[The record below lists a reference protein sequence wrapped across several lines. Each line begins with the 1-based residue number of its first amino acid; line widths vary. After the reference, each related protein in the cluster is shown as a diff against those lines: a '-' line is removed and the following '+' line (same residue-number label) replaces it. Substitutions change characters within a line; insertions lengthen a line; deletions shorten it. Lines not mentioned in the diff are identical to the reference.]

1 MKRDYPFFW
10 VTFSFVTVPGRPP
23 LLVFSRSGPIR
34 RRLVAGT
41 TSGIHARWWHCFY
54 NFSWVS
60 MSFVRRSVTFF
71 IRPLLLFQRASPCAP
86 GSWSFT
92 SVSYSIPGI
101 IPGPRRVL
109 LQISTNFS
117 LSQAS
122 PSPEA
127 GSIIPL
133 GGGRGPGKRR
143 LPPGTFHSPVDK
155 RSKVSPSVKG
165 SPRRAAVKTKRQDS
179 LSSSS
184 LRKPKLS
191 QDSDESSSGFDLT
204 PSQSPGPTR
213 PLSELR
219 TDPRIPND
227 GQPVRIGNT
236 LLPFEG
242 EGLFS
247 LSDIYFPVLQHRQLH
262 RIFWTILCTAMC
274 LLYYAWPSMPLY
286 VSLDCSADGV
296 SPPSGAIRNRWPIL

>member
-1 MKRDYPFFW
+1 MLQQLLMGVHEFCPPPCHFFVLPPF
-10 VTFSFVTVPGRPP
+10 
-23 LLVFSRSGPIR
+23 
-34 RRLVAGT
+34 
-41 TSGIHARWWHCFY
+41 
-54 NFSWVS
+54 
-60 MSFVRRSVTFF
+60 
-71 IRPLLLFQRASPCAP
+71 LFQRASPCAP
-86 GSWSFT
+86 GSLSFT

-117 LSQAS
+117 LSGFTLPGGREYH
-122 PSPEA
+122 PS
-127 GSIIPL
+127 

-213 PLSELR
+213 PLPELR

-242 EGLFS
+242 KGLFS

-296 SPPSGAIRNRWPIL
+296 SPPSGAIRNRRPIL